1 MFSIP
6 VVTSNK
12 NLFETGLSSSVKQM
26 TAINDK
32 VSENQIKQEI
42 NNKNITTGIEHINT
56 SLVTIADNQSTLETA
71 LASNAEALKEKK
83 KNDRKKDE
91 RTIKYLGAVDERIS
105 KLEKVLQASQE
116 GQIPLLNCVTPIQI
130 EPEVIRA
137 SNAVQKTQVNNTV
150 SEEKPQLNQVPEPDS
165 NQSNVSINTVKVQN
179 ISGIKVKNLK
189 KLSHKLKVLK

>member
-42 NNKNITTGIEHINT
+42 NNKNITTGIENINT

-71 LASNAEALKEKK
+71 LASNAAALKEKEEK
-83 KNDRKKDE
+83 DRKKE
-91 RTIKYLGAVDERIS
+91 KKNYKYLGAFDTT
-105 KLEKVLQASQE
+105 A
-116 GQIPLLNCVTPIQI
+116 
-130 EPEVIRA
+130 
-137 SNAVQKTQVNNTV
+137 
-150 SEEKPQLNQVPEPDS
+150 
-165 NQSNVSINTVKVQN
+165 
-179 ISGIKVKNLK
+179 
-189 KLSHKLKVLK
+189 